1 MRNFKGVV
9 AVLGIGLALGITYV
23 TPHVEKVAE
32 VNQTFPPSVCP
43 GLSTNGSTYAHLPSS
58 KIKVR
63 SITTKSI
70 KFIAA
75 RARDFHVI
83 GSALLV
89 SGNPST
95 SVTTSS
101 FTGDWFGSAICS
113 VGGSDQWF
121 VGGSAGITSTSRLDL
136 VNSGL
141 SDAIVELT
149 IYTSKPTPIKSTISV
164 KANSDKAISLDA
176 LAPGESSLVIH
187 ALTRSGRVSS
197 FLFDQQHKGLKSIG
211 MDYVNPILTPSTT
224 LVIPAV
230 TNSPG
235 KNNSISHFLR
245 ILAPGN
251 LDASLKVTIHS
262 AEGDFTPL
270 GFDQRSLSHGRVFD
284 LLLPSLAESTPFA
297 LELTSDQPI
306 VGALRSALTSTSN
319 SDFAWATPAP
329 RLGVIT
335 MNLGGTTPTFVFS
348 GESIRV
354 AIRWTLPSG
363 KVGTAT
369 AVGSQVATWKPM
381 TGINQ
386 VTLTSEGT
394 ITSAGLIFLNP
405 SPANFGLSYLPVMA
419 GSEIESATM
428 PVTDAH
434 VISRG

>member
-1 MRNFKGVV
+1 MRNFKVIIAIVGV
-9 AVLGIGLALGITYV
+9 GLALGLTYV
-23 TPHVEKVAE
+23 TPRVEKIAE
-32 VNQTFPPSVCP
+32 ISQTYPPSACP
-43 GLSTNGSTYAHLPSS
+43 GLSTDGSTYAHLPSA
-58 KIKVR
+58 KTKVR
-63 SITTKSI
+63 NISAKST

-75 RARDFHVI
+75 RTRDLHLI
-83 GSALLV
+83 RSALLIA
-89 SGNPST
+89 GNPST
-95 SVTTSS
+95 SVTTTS

-113 VGGSDQWF
+113 VGGADQWF

-136 VNSGL
+136 INSGL

-149 IYTSKPTPIKSTISV
+149 IYTSKPTPIHSTISV

-197 FLFDQQHKGLKSIG
+197 FLFDQQHKGLKALG
-211 MDYVNPILTPSTT
+211 MDYVNPITAPSTS

-235 KNNSISHFLR
+235 KKNSISHFLR

-251 LDASLKVTIHS
+251 LDASFKVTIHS
-262 AEGDFTPL
+262 SEGDFTPL
-270 GFDQRSLSHGRVFD
+270 GFDQRTLAHGKVFD
-284 LLLPSLAESTPFA
+284 LPLPSLTESTPFA

-306 VGALRSALTSTSN
+306 VAALRSAMTSSSN
-319 SDFAWATPAP
+319 SDFAWATAAP
-329 RLGVIT
+329 RLGIIT
-335 MNLGGTTPTFVFS
+335 MNLGGTSPTFVFS

-369 AVGSQVATWKPM
+369 AVGAQVATWHPT

-394 ITSAGLIFLNP
+394 ITTAGLIFLNP
-405 SPANFGLSYLPVMA
+405 SPANFGLSYLPAMA
-419 GSEIESATM
+419 GSEIESTTL